1 MVLIPVAVLGATV
14 ALGAIALAA
23 LRETPSPRVG
33 HEPPDG
39 VPVRALCPV
48 VGESVV
54 VHVATSLADPALVVL
69 ACERFPGEA
78 PRCDRACFPLDLVRR
93 RPFASK
99 VRA

>member
-14 ALGAIALAA
+14 ALAASVLAA
-23 LRETPSPRVG
+23 LGETSSPRVG

-78 PRCDRACFPLDLVRR
+78 PHCDRACFPLDLARR
-93 RPFASK
+93 RPFPS
-99 VRA
+99 V

>member
-1 MVLIPVAVLGATV
+1 MMLIPVAVLGATI
-14 ALGAIALAA
+14 ALGATAIWS
-23 LRETPSPRVG
+23 LRKTPSPRVG

-39 VPVRALCPV
+39 VPVRALCPLL
-48 VGESVV
+48 GESVV
-54 VHVATSLADPALVVL
+54 VHVATSLADPALVVV

-93 RPFASK
+93 RPFASE